1 MSSLLRPHIV
11 LLMIVLFSS
20 SVFAA
25 SKIRGKVKDKQSG
38 EPLIGASIVIE
49 GTTQGASTDVNGDYI
64 ILNVTPGRYT
74 LRASYLGYQTM
85 TISNVAVNIDLTTD
99 VNFDLSSDA
108 VSLQTVNIVAEA
120 PLVNK
125 NATNTIVQF
134 KADQIE
140 NIPVR
145 GVQGVFA
152 LAGGVVSQGGNL
164 YVRGGRAGEVAF
176 YVDGVLVNNPMN
188 RQSSLTLINNA
199 IEEVSAQIGGM
210 TAEYGNALSGVVNT
224 STKVG
229 APKYAVSA
237 EVITDGFLS
246 NSTPGV
252 LNTYSYG
259 LNDYSLTVSGPVM
272 PGKENIRFFVAGSRT
287 FDRSNAS
294 FLDGFK
300 YPVTFDT
307 LDITDADFRVTFPAS
322 GNRDSGVVVGM
333 EDGLTGRRANL
344 ANLLNSTD
352 LKGGRNFGGLANDV
366 WSLNGNVYV
375 DLKNFNVKVGG
386 TYSNGVNYGSL
397 GKGLGTYRITSGT
410 FRPGKTETEDFSAY
424 AKFTHVLD
432 PKTFYTV
439 NGSVFSFFQEQGD
452 AILFRDYKSY
462 GDPDHPANSY
472 LVSASREP
480 NAFAIFGVSLASPG
494 FMSQKN
500 YTKVSRKS
508 VSGRFDFVRQMNNT
522 WEFKVGAELQRYTL
536 RTYTIGAFSLFRAMR
551 DNPAASDWSIYNK
564 ANVTFYGYDIY
575 GNEFD
580 GGSFKDLKS
589 GNVLNLPNE
598 GPRHPTMIGTY
609 LQNKFEMSDLI
620 LNIGFRFDYIDP
632 GTKRYKNGNNINV
645 VQIEDVKILDAN
657 TMEDPD
663 ITMQISP
670 RIGFSF
676 PVTDRTVFHA
686 EYGKFI
692 AQGGLND
699 LYDATTSVGRF
710 LPGGLA
716 RQFPNPNLKPERTTD
731 YQIGF
736 RQQVGDVS
744 AFDLSFFY
752 KETKDLIVIRQIY
765 PEPGATHAPYIGN
778 VNGDFGTVRG
788 LTLRYDIRRIE
799 RVALNASYTLQNALA
814 TGSASRTH
822 FNIAWQDV
830 SGPNGEPYFPV
841 IPAPTDFDRVHY
853 GNVNLD
859 YRFADNDG
867 PMLFD
872 SKILERAGANFLF
885 NFSSG
890 RRYTKNEVS
899 SIFFPSNA
907 PTPYETINA
916 STAPWNFQMDLRVN
930 KIITLVRG
938 VDLDVY
944 VWVVNLLNT
953 KNIVNIYSAT
963 GLPDNDGFF
972 STAQGKEYVEKQ
984 GDNSKKLYDYIVDDL
999 ANYGTPRVIRLGA
1012 RLTF

>member
-1 MSSLLRPHIV
+1 MSSLLRPHYV

-25 SKIRGKVKDKQSG
+25 SKIRGKVTDKQSG
-38 EPLIGASIVIE
+38 EPLIGASVVIE

-64 ILNVTPGRYT
+64 ILNVQPGKYT
-74 LRASYLGYQTM
+74 IRTSYLGYQNV
-85 TISNVAVNIDLTTD
+85 TISNVVVNIDLTTD
-99 VNFDLSSDA
+99 LNFELSSEA
-108 VSLQTVNIVAEA
+108 VSLQAVQIVAEA

-125 NATNTIVQF
+125 NATNTVVQF
-134 KADQIE
+134 KSDQIE

-152 LAGGVVSQGGNL
+152 LAGGIVSQGGNL
-164 YVRGGRAGEVAF
+164 YVRGGRTGEVAF

-188 RQSSLTLINNA
+188 RQSALTVINNA

-224 STKVG
+224 STKIG

-237 EVITDGFLS
+237 EAITDGFLS
-246 NSTPGV
+246 KSDKI

-259 LNDYSLTVSGPVM
+259 LNEYSLTVSGPVV
-272 PGKENIRFFVAGSRT
+272 PGNDNIRFFLAGSRT
-287 FDRSNAS
+287 FNRSDAS

-300 YPVTFDT
+300 FPVTFDST
-307 LDITDADFRVTFPAS
+307 DISNADFQVV
-322 GNRDSGVVVGM
+322 NRDSGIIKGLN
-333 EDGLTGRRANL
+333 DGTTGRRTEL
-344 ANLLNSTD
+344 VNLLNSTN
-352 LKGGRNFGGLANDV
+352 LSGGRNFGGLANDA
-366 WSLNGNVYV
+366 WSLNGNLYF
-375 DLKNFNVKVGG
+375 DLKDFNVKVGG
-386 TYSNGVNYGSL
+386 TYTTGVNFGSL
-397 GKGLGTYRITSGT
+397 GKALGTYRIVSGT
-410 FRPGKTETEDFSAY
+410 FRPGKTESEDYSAY
-424 AKFTHVLD
+424 AKFTHVID
-432 PKTFYTV
+432 PKTFYTL
-439 NGSVFSFFQEQGD
+439 NGSVFSFFQETGD

-462 GDPDHPANSY
+462 GDPSHPANSY
-472 LVSASREP
+472 LVGPSREP
-480 NAFAIFGVSLASPG
+480 NTFSIFGIAVASPG

-500 YTKVSRKS
+500 YTKVSRQS
-508 VSGRFDFVRQMNNT
+508 ISGRFDFVRQMNNA

-536 RTYTIGAFSLFRAMR
+536 RTYTLGAYSLYRSRF
-551 DNPAASDWSIYNK
+551 DNPTASDWVVYNK
-564 ANVTFYGYDIY
+564 ANATFYGYDIY
-575 GNEFD
+575 GNEFE
-580 GGSFKDLKS
+580 GGSFTDKTGYK
-589 GNVLNLPNE
+589 VNLPNE
-598 GPRHPTMIGTY
+598 GPRNPMTIGTY
-609 LQNKFEMSDLI
+609 VQNKFEMSDLI

-632 GTKRYKNGNNINV
+632 GTKQYKNGNNISLIQV
-645 VQIEDVKILDAN
+645 DGIPIVADSTL
-657 TMEDPD
+657 TSPD

-692 AQGGLND
+692 AQGALND
-699 LYDATTSVGRF
+699 MYDATTSVGRF
-710 LPGGLA
+710 LAGGLA

-736 RQQVGDVS
+736 RQQIGDVS

-765 PEPGATHAPYIGN
+765 PTEGAQHTPYIGN

-788 LTLRYDIRRIE
+788 LTLRYDIRRVE
-799 RVALNASYTLQNALA
+799 RIALNASYTMQSALA

-841 IPAPTDFDRVHY
+841 IPAPTDFDRAHF
-853 GNVNLD
+853 GNINID
-859 YRFADNDG
+859 YRFAENDG

-872 SKILERAGANFLF
+872 AKILERAGANVLF

-890 RRYTKNEVS
+890 RRYTKNQVS
-899 SIFFPSNA
+899 SVFFPTNA
-907 PTPYETINA
+907 PVPYETINA
-916 STAPWNFQMDLRVN
+916 STAPWNFQLDLRVN
-930 KIITLVRG
+930 KIFTLVRG

-944 VWVVNLLNT
+944 LWVVNVLNT
-953 KNIVNIYSAT
+953 KNIVNIYTAT

-972 STAQGKEYVEKQ
+972 STDAGLSYVRENGQNAQ
-984 GDNSKKLYDYIVDDL
+984 SLYQYLVDDV
-999 ANYGTPRVIRLGA
+999 ANYGTPRIIRLGA